1 MSSPLPTTPEAL
13 LDAVR
18 GHASAAEEAWR
29 SGDPAQLGDGLRACD
44 SALTLVQSAVV
55 APGPD
60 QPVVLPVALAEVAQH
75 VWLQRGHM
83 LDALASVNGESKWV
97 VEALRSYD
105 QALGMGRQ
113 LGAATG
119 FMAVS
124 WISRGKGL
132 QRLASPEAL
141 TEALRCYDE
150 TIAILTAPGESQP
163 LSVELAN
170 TLGAAWM
177 GRAGLLQ
184 KRGELGGP
192 NGAEHALEQAV
203 ACLQTGGDLPMA
215 RRNLASAWTNLG
227 LVRQGGGQLPAAVEA
242 QSQALAII
250 ESLFELDPEALR
262 VERATI
268 LLNLGQAQCAVH
280 DTASGMD
287 NLRLAISSAGVRAA
301 NDPSAADTVLRAR
314 HALGVTLGAQLA
326 AAAPDAQTRSA
337 WLTEAGDAVEE
348 GLALLTAW
356 GERAV
361 WFTAI
366 GNRLY
371 DFGAWFYRTQ
381 QPQFLGEFL
390 LEHLGEDRERAKIAA
405 SAVQSTRE
413 AITQRSFS
421 GVAHEAMESA
431 LDVLQAMTEVE
442 ARIKALTVPAA
453 AP

>member
-1 MSSPLPTTPEAL
+1 L
-13 LDAVR
+13 LDSVR
-18 GHASAAEEAWR
+18 EHAAAAETAWR
-29 SGDPAQLGDGLRACD
+29 SGNPAQLGDGLRACD
-44 SALTLVQSAVV
+44 AALTLVQSAAV
-55 APGPD
+55 APGGD
-60 QPVVLPVALAEVAQH
+60 QPLVLPVALGEVAQH

-113 LGAATG
+113 LGASVG
-119 FMAVS
+119 FMAVA

-132 QRLASPEAL
+132 QRLGSPEAL

-150 TIAILTAPGESQP
+150 TIALVGAPDAGQALP
-163 LSVELAN
+163 LELAN

-184 KRGELGGP
+184 RRGELAGP
-192 NGAEHALEQAV
+192 QGAEQALDQAV
-203 ACLQTGGDLPMA
+203 VCLQAGGDLPMA

-227 LVRQGGGQLPAAVEA
+227 LVRQGNGQAAAAVEA
-242 QSQALAII
+242 QAQARAII
-250 ESLFELDPEALR
+250 ETVFAVEPEALR

-268 LLNLGQAQCAVH
+268 LLNLGQAQCAMH
-280 DTASGMD
+280 DTVAGLA
-287 NLRLAISSAGVRAA
+287 NLREAISSAAARAA
-301 NDPSAADTVLRAR
+301 QDPSAADTVLRAR

-326 AAAPDAQTRSA
+326 AAAPDEPTRSA
-337 WLTEAGDAVEE
+337 WLAEAGDAVEE

-356 GERAV
+356 GERAE
-361 WFTAI
+361 WFAAI

-390 LEHLGEDRERAKIAA
+390 VEHLGQDPQRAKIAA
-405 SAVQSTRE
+405 AAVQATRD

-421 GVAHEAMESA
+421 GLAHDAMERA

-442 ARIKALTVPAA
+442 ARLKALAVPAA
-453 AP
+453 GS